1 MLYTKMCMSHI
12 LNEYDLAFKE
22 PSALASAFMVKI
34 SLNKSFN
41 RMPESVAA
49 LISDSAGAG

>member
-1 MLYTKMCMSHI
+1 MWYTKMCMSHI

-34 SLNKSFN
+34 SLNKSLN
-41 RMPESVAA
+41 RTPELSAS
-49 LISDSAGAG
+49 LNSGSAGAG